1 MLIQIEKSTRESIAG
16 GNSNYFPAPRY
27 APGARHN
34 LWSAARSALLDVCA
48 VLAAFLLV
56 TATGL
61 GLAFAGFVLIFCS
74 F

>member
-1 MLIQIEKSTRESIAG
+1 MLIQFESARKTYG
-16 GNSNYFPAPRY
+16 GNVRSSAPRL
-27 APGARHN
+27 APGAWRN
-34 LWSAARSALLDVCA
+34 LYSAARSAFLDVCA